1 QFFPFRN
8 AGIRVPSHICIEMA
22 SDAVI
27 KVKPND
33 SWGYAAFYIGEVEH
47 VTIRGGR
54 IEGDRDEHVYKAL
67 PPERKTHEWGFGVC
81 IEGASHV
88 NIDRVQI
95 NNCTGD
101 GIIVSPHG
109 LLTHIESYSPASS
122 IHISGCTITDSRRN
136 N

>member
-1 QFFPFRN
+1 M
-8 AGIRVPSHICIEMA
+8 H
-22 SDAVI
+22 
-27 KVKPND
+27 
-33 SWGYAAFYIGEVEH
+33 FYIGEVEH

-122 IHISGCTITDSRRN
+122 IHISGTHHH
-136 N
+136 